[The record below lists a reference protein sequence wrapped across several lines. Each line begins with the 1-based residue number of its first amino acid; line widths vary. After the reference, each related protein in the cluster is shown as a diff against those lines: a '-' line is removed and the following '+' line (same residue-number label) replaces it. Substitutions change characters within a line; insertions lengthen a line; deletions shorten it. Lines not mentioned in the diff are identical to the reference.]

1 MEHIFLD
8 PQPAH
13 QRYGYGKLR
22 IGEILAIESNDEEW
36 AKIRAGISSHGQYHE
51 KKFQTRKKD
60 GVLYVKRIK

>member
-22 IGEILAIESNDEEW
+22 IGEIVAIESNYVEW
-36 AKIRAGISSHGQYHE
+36 IKIRAAISSHSKYYG
-51 KKFQTRKKD
+51 KKFQTRSND